1 MSKLTAFLFLVLV
14 LLLAAC
20 GGQPKLYSIGGSVTG
35 LSGTLT
41 LQNNG
46 ADDLVLAANGPFAFA
61 TKVADGGAYNVTIK
75 QAPAGQNCT
84 VTGGSGTVK
93 GANVTSVSIACVAQT
108 GFRSIGGSVLG
119 LKGTLTLQNNGADDL
134 VITADGPFT
143 FRTKVADGGAYDV
156 TIKQAPTTQNCTLAG
171 GSGTVHGFDVDSVFV
186 ACSDKSW
193 YLPTSFSDSLS
204 SPGPALSPKVA
215 LNDAGEAVV
224 VWDVFYSSASPGIY
238 KAERQNGSWTGSSP
252 LGSGAYVVERTLRLA
267 LNNAGEAVVVWYQ
280 SDGSGNLQIYE
291 AERRN
296 GSWAGP
302 SSFSLADP
310 PTPGT
315 GIPQYLDVAI
325 NDSGDAVV
333 VWGQDL
339 QIFGAERQGADGG
352 WTAPASLNP
361 PGTDGF
367 DPKVALNNAGDAV
380 VVWTH
385 VDGTSWQIYKA
396 ERQGA
401 DGSWSDPSPL
411 SDANAT
417 ATYAKV
423 ALNDAGDAVVIWV
436 QYDGSNKQ
444 IYAAERQGGAW
455 TPPVRLSLAGTDAL
469 TDGSRYYSQVAL
481 NDAGDAVV
489 VWTQND
495 GSNYQIY
502 KAERQGGAWTT
513 PRDLADHLS
522 LAGTDAQLPRVA
534 LNDAGDAVVV
544 WQQRDGSNG
553 QIYKAERRGGAW
565 TTPRDLA
572 DHLSLAGTEA
582 QQPQVALND
591 AGDAV
596 VVWYQSDGSNDQIY
610 KAEYR

>member
-93 GANVTSVSIACVAQT
+93 GANVTSVSIACAAQT

-119 LKGTLTLQNNGADDL
+119 LMGTLTLQNNGADDL

-143 FRTKVADGGAYDV
+143 FPTKVADGGAYNV
-156 TIKQAPTTQNCTLAG
+156 TIKQAPTTQNCSLAG

-193 YLPTSFSDSLS
+193 YLPTSFSDSLN
-204 SPGPALSPKVA
+204 SPGPAFSSKVA
-215 LNDAGEAVV
+215 LNNAGEAVV
-224 VWDVFYSSASPGIY
+224 VWDVAYGSASHQIH
-238 KAERQNGSWTGSSP
+238 KAERQDGSWTGSSP
-252 LGSGAYVVERTLRLA
+252 LGPVAYVVARTLRLA
-267 LNNAGEAVVVWYQ
+267 LNNAGEAVMVWYQ
-280 SDGSGNLQIYE
+280 SDGSGNLRIYE
-291 AERRN
+291 AERQN
-296 GSWAGP
+296 GSWTGP
-302 SSFSLADP
+302 ISFSLADP
-310 PTPGT
+310 PTSGL
-315 GIPQYLDVAI
+315 PQYLDVAI

-333 VWGQDL
+333 VWGQDG
-339 QIFGAERQGADGG
+339 QIFGAERQGADGS
-352 WTAPASLNP
+352 WTAPAGLNP
-361 PGTDGF
+361 AGTGRF

-380 VVWTH
+380 VVWQQN
-385 VDGTSWQIYKA
+385 DGTKNQIYKV

-401 DGSWSDPSPL
+401 GGSWIGPSPL
-411 SDANAT
+411 GDTNAIN
-417 ATYAKV
+417 AKV
-423 ALNDAGDAVVIWV
+423 V
-436 QYDGSNKQ
+436 
-444 IYAAERQGGAW
+444 
-455 TPPVRLSLAGTDAL
+455 
-469 TDGSRYYSQVAL
+469 L

-489 VWTQND
+489 VWQQSD
-495 GSNYQIY
+495 GTNEQIY
-502 KAERQGGAWTT
+502 KAERRGGAWTT
-513 PRDLADHLS
+513 PSDPADHLS
-522 LAGTDAQLPRVA
+522 LAGTAASGPQVA

-544 WQQRDGSNG
+544 WQQSDGTNIQIYKAERRGGAWTTPSDPADHLSLAGTAASGPQVALNDAGDAVVVWEQRDGSNG
-553 QIYKAERRGGAW
+553 QIFKAERRGGAW

-572 DHLSLAGTEA
+572 DHLSLAGTDA
-582 QQPQVALND
+582 RQPQVALND

-596 VVWYQSDGSNDQIY
+596 VVWEQLGGSNWQIY